1 MKAKVSQFRDMT
13 NDELDQK
20 SNTLKKELFELRHQ
34 AKIGRVEKPHRMR
47 EARREI
53 ARIETILTER
63 QK

>member
-1 MKAKVSQFRDMT
+1 MKAKASQFRDMT
-13 NDELDQK
+13 DDELDQK
-20 SNTLKKELFELRHQ
+20 SNALKKELFELRHQ